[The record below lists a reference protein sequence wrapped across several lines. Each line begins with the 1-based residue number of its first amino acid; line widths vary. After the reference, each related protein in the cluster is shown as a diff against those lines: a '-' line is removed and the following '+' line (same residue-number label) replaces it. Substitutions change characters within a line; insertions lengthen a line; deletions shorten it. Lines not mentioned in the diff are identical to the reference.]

1 MTNQTPE
8 SVIAEALNA
17 WPRVSESSPNLG
29 VADYLTE
36 ALRAANMLREP
47 GKSDVATEELARIKP
62 LFENYSREYPN
73 ECNKRVKAEAERDAA
88 TAALERVRA
97 TVEGPHPAN
106 SGLDSFTLAHILAA
120 LDGAPEP
127 NETETV
133 PGITLPAHMR
143 PRHETRFG
151 YDAEGLTVMFIVH
164 PDGRV
169 IIPVTGGEGCSDD
182 Y

>member
-36 ALRAANMLREP
+36 ALRAANMLRGP
-47 GKSDVATEELARIKP
+47 GVPDVATEELARIKP

-88 TAALERVRA
+88 VAAIERVRA
-97 TVEGPHPAN
+97 RLQP
-106 SGLDSFTLAHILAA
+106 TLGGTPTGEFADVCGCGKDYFPCDHAAAIIAA

-127 NETETV
+127 EV
-133 PGITLPAHMR
+133 KP
-143 PRHETRFG
+143 
-151 YDAEGLTVMFIVH
+151 
-164 PDGRV
+164 
-169 IIPVTGGEGCSDD
+169 
-182 Y
+182 